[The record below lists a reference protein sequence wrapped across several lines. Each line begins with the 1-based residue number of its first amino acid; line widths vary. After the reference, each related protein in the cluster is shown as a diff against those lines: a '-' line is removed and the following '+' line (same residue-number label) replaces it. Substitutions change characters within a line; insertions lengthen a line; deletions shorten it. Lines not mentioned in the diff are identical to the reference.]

1 MDEVAAQVT
10 FLIPTFERAQALTQV
25 IDSIGRF
32 APRSPVLI
40 VDDGSRDATAEA
52 VAPYLAASHPVR
64 LTMVRHDRNR
74 GYAHA
79 LLTGIGSVTTEWIAL
94 WNDDV
99 LLVETPDWGSLHRAD
114 RDGANLVTRRAPKR
128 PARFGAWRSRR
139 GGHRID
145 PAEFQ
150 RATAHGPGLLFRRT
164 AVESGAGLL
173 RHRLERSCEFAGTY
187 PQTLIG
193 LECFARGRAVWM
205 AERILDLDQTTL
217 NHPTGLLDDEGHH
230 YKDATRR
237 LHQFIALAEILQ
249 GLASTAVDP
258 QLAWSYGR
266 MRRANEEKAAS
277 WLRFVLA
284 NPTFDDADRDRRR
297 SPRSLRASA

>member
-1 MDEVAAQVT
+1 MDDVAAQVT
-10 FLIPTFERAQALTQV
+10 FLIPTFERAQALGQV

-40 VDDGSRDATAEA
+40 VDDGSGDATAEVA
-52 VAPYLAASHPVR
+52 APYLAAPHPAR
-64 LTMVRHDRNR
+64 LAMVRHDRNR

-79 LLTGIGSVTTEWIAL
+79 LLTGLGSVTTEWIAL

-99 LLVETPDWGSLHRAD
+99 LLVETPDWSSLCSAD
-114 RDGANLVTRRAPKR
+114 RDGADLVTLVTPKR
-128 PARFGAWRSRR
+128 PVRLGVSWWRG

-145 PAEFQ
+145 PTEFR

-164 AVESGAGLL
+164 AVAAGGALL
-173 RHRLERSCEFAGTY
+173 RHRLERGCEFARSY
-187 PQTLIG
+187 PQTVIS

-205 AERILDLDQTTL
+205 EDRVVAFDKRTL
-217 NHPTGLLDDEGHH
+217 EHPTGLIDEAQRH
-230 YKDATRR
+230 YKDAERR
-237 LHQFIALAEILQ
+237 LQQFIALAEILQ
-249 GLASTAVDP
+249 GLASTAGGP
-258 QLAWSYGR
+258 QLARSYGR
-266 MRRANEEKAAS
+266 MRRANQEKAAR

-284 NPTFDDADRDRRR
+284 NPAFDDADRDRRR